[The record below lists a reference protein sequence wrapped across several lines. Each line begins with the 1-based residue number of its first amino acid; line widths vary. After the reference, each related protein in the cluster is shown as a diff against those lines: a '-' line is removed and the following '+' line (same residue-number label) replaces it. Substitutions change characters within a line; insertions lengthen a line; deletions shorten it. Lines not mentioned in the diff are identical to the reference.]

1 MLDSQRWVLKE
12 LSEPQLADGEK
23 KDNTTGTGP
32 AALHVDSVQRF
43 SKGGLTVIEHTPVK
57 EFPIKL
63 IVNGREL
70 ATLIASPHDLRFL
83 VAGFLRLQGFVKSVE
98 DFQMLAVCEDMSIAN
113 VQIAH
118 ELPEHLT
125 PVLTS
130 GCGTGITFTL
140 PETPKRGDKAAV
152 NRTTFPPADVFAL
165 MEELAGRTEKY
176 KAHGGIH
183 SAAVGMGSSLLLFA
197 EDIGR
202 HNTLD
207 RIAGEALF
215 KGMDLYGTMLAV
227 SGRVSSEMASK
238 AVMLG
243 IALIASRTS
252 PTDMAVRICA
262 SAGITLL
269 GYVRR
274 DTFNVYCHSELLAL

>member
-1 MLDSQRWVLKE
+1 MNE
-12 LSEPQLADGEK
+12 LSEPQLAGEEK
-23 KDNTTGTGP
+23 SDPTTGTGP
-32 AALHVDSVQRF
+32 AAPHVDSVQRF
-43 SKGGLTVIEHTPVK
+43 SKGGLTAIEHTPVK

-70 ATLIASPHDLRFL
+70 ATLIASPHNLRFL

-98 DFQMLAVCEDMSIAN
+98 DFQMLAVCEDMSVAN

-140 PETPKRGDKAAV
+140 PETPKRGDKAAIDRV
-152 NRTTFPPADVFAL
+152 FPPADVFAL
-165 MEELAGRTEKY
+165 MEELAGRTEQY

-274 DTFNVYCHSELLAL
+274 DAFNVYCHPELLAL